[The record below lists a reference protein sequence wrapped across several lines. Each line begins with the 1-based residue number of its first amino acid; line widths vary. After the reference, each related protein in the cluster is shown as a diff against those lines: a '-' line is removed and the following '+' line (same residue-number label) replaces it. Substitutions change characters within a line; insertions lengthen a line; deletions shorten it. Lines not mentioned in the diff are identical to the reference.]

1 MSLNASTAAPSG
13 HFFVGR
19 KKPAVIAQTH
29 LTSVSLSKT
38 ENFHIKT
45 TVVDVEDPR
54 LLNSL
59 L

>member
-1 MSLNASTAAPSG
+1 MWRQTVIRMINIDLFNYNKTAAENKSTA
-13 HFFVGR
+13 
-19 KKPAVIAQTH
+19 
-29 LTSVSLSKT
+29 LSKT